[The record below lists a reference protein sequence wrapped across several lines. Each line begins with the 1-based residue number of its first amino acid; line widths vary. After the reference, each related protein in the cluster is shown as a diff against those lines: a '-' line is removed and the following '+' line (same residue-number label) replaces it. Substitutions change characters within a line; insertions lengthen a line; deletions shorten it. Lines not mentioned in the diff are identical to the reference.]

1 MQITWCITHINKP
14 KYIWYL
20 YFFIYKNIFD
30 IYIVLFTNTPI
41 YTISTHLYR
50 RIYIYI
56 RKHIYT
62 HKHTQTHTNT
72 HTQVYKILTHKTT
85 FKYTNIYSQIY
96 IHIHRL
102 IQILTIH
109 DVVYVQYNVSICSLA
124 DEHILTFSYWPPPH
138 IHAFNHALSNSYKH
152 IQTYKTD
159 IRTMCAAQCAPHIQT
174 YTHGVRVCLYASHA
188 HAHTY
193 KYTYVNSCVCLYRQ
207 TQLI

>member
-1 MQITWCITHINKP
+1 MIFIFFYLQE
-14 KYIWYL
+14 YIWYL
-20 YFFIYKNIFD
+20 YCFIYKHTYIHNINPF
-30 IYIVLFTNTPI
+30 IQAY
-41 YTISTHLYR
+41 
-50 RIYIYI
+50 IYIYI
-56 RKHIYT
+56 HKHIYT

-124 DEHILTFSYWPPPH
+124 DEHILTFSHWPPPH

-159 IRTMCAAQCAPHIQT
+159 IRTMCAAHTNIHARRACMFVCVARTCTHIQI
-174 YTHGVRVCLYASHA
+174 HVRKLM
-188 HAHTY
+188 
-193 KYTYVNSCVCLYRQ
+193 RM
-207 TQLI
+207 LI